1 MARDF
6 ELSIVAP
13 DRSVVEDRA
22 QSVVAP
28 GIEGYFG
35 VMAGHLPMVSAL
47 RPGIVEY
54 LDGKGQRHHI
64 AVSGG
69 FAEISGERLTI
80 LADSASRASEI
91 DIRQEEERLGRAR
104 RALRGEDAAMNS
116 QEATVEIERAMARIR
131 AAQRSS

>member
-1 MARDF
+1 MAKDF
-6 ELSIVAP
+6 ALSIVAP

-54 LDGKGQRHHI
+54 VDGKGQRHHI

-91 DIRQEEERLGRAR
+91 DIRQEEERLERAR

-116 QEATVEIERAMARIR
+116 QEATAEIERAMAPIR

>member
-1 MARDF
+1 MAKDF

-47 RPGIVEY
+47 RAGIVEY
-54 LDGKGQRHHI
+54 VDGKNQRHHI

-80 LADSASRASEI
+80 LADSATRASEV
-91 DIRQEEERLGRAR
+91 DVKQEEARLDRAR
-104 RALRGEDAAMNS
+104 KALRGEDSSMTS
-116 QEATVEIERAMARIR
+116 QEATEEIDRAMARIR

>member
-1 MARDF
+1 MAKDF
-6 ELSIVAP
+6 SISIVAP

-35 VMAGHLPMVSAL
+35 VMAGHVAMVSAL
-47 RPGIVEY
+47 RAGIVEY
-54 LDGKGQRHHI
+54 LDTKGQRHHI

-80 LADSASRASEI
+80 LADSAWRASEI
-91 DIRQEEERLGRAR
+91 DIKQEEQRLEKAR
-104 RALRGEDAAMNS
+104 RALRGEDTTMTS
-116 QEATVEIERAMARIR
+116 QEATLEIERAMARIR
-131 AAQRSS
+131 TAQRNS

>member
-1 MARDF
+1 MAKDF

-22 QSVVAP
+22 QAVVAP

-47 RPGIVEY
+47 RAGIVEY
-54 LDGKGQRHHI
+54 LDAKGQRHHI

-69 FAEISGERLTI
+69 FAEISGSRLTI
-80 LADSASRASEI
+80 LADSASRASEV
-91 DIRQEEERLGRAR
+91 DIKQEEQRLEKAR
-104 RALRGEDAAMNS
+104 KALRGEDSSMSSEAAT
-116 QEATVEIERAMARIR
+116 AEIEKAMARIR
-131 AAQRSS
+131 AAQRSK

>member
-1 MARDF
+1 MAKDF
-6 ELSIVAP
+6 SISIVAP

-35 VMAGHLPMVSAL
+35 IMAGHLSMVATL
-47 RPGIVEY
+47 RAGIVEY
-54 LDGKGQRHHI
+54 VDAKGQRHHI

-69 FAEISGERLTI
+69 FAEISAERLTI

-91 DIRQEEERLGRAR
+91 DVKQEEQRLEKAR
-104 RALRGEDAAMNS
+104 RALRGEDTTMTS
-116 QEATVEIERAMARIR
+116 QEATAEIERAMARIR
-131 AAQRSS
+131 TAQRNS

>member
-1 MARDF
+1 MAKDF

-47 RPGIVEY
+47 RAGIVEY
-54 LDGKGQRHHI
+54 VDGKNQRHHI

-69 FAEISGERLTI
+69 FAEISGSRLTI
-80 LADSASRASEI
+80 LADSASRASEV
-91 DIRQEEERLGRAR
+91 DIKQEEQRLEKAR
-104 RALRGEDAAMNS
+104 KALRGEDSSMSSEAAT
-116 QEATVEIERAMARIR
+116 AEIEKAMARIR
-131 AAQRSS
+131 AAQRSK

>member
-1 MARDF
+1 MAKDF

-47 RPGIVEY
+47 RAGIVEY
-54 LDGKGQRHHI
+54 VDGKNQRHHI

-80 LADSASRASEI
+80 LADSATRASEV
-91 DIRQEEERLGRAR
+91 DVKEEEARLEKAR
-104 RALRGEDAAMNS
+104 KALRGEDSSMTS
-116 QEATVEIERAMARIR
+116 QEATEEIDRAMARIR
-131 AAQRSS
+131 AAQRSK

>member
-1 MARDF
+1 
-6 ELSIVAP
+6 
-13 DRSVVEDRA
+13 
-22 QSVVAP
+22 
-28 GIEGYFG
+28 
-35 VMAGHLPMVSAL
+35 MVSAL

-91 DIRQEEERLGRAR
+91 DIRQEEERLERAR

-116 QEATVEIERAMARIR
+116 QEATAEIERAMARIR